1 LLFQNEV
8 QQQVEGSLKYWG
20 GNVDSHRFEANRRSG
35 LGAGKTAKTG
45 HQSEPNK
52 PQELIVRRY
61 P

>member
-1 LLFQNEV
+1 V